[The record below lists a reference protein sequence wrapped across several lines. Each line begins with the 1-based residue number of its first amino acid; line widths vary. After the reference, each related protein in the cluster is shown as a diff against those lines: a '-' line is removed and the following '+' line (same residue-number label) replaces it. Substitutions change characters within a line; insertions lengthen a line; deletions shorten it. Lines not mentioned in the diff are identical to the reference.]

1 MCILL
6 IFLRHSSS
14 HLHGGDSVNPRS
26 SSTEATY
33 FNSLSHFLPVLA
45 GERFLL
51 FHGLG
56 MKDAMGG
63 KIFSNPESVGNFQRG
78 RSTCF
83 ESWVKALLFWAPSTA
98 SGLVF
103 SIWLLKF
110 CYLSSLI
117 PLGVWPTYQRSYIF
131 QKEYRSPSIPW
142 EYGLATLH
150 FFSCLL
156 CSKVDS
162 LAGLCFSCFCFS
174 KELIS
179 MSKVNSLKALLDIL
193 IYVKRWNYIIS
204 EVKRHMPL
212 QGQHLVSQE
221 GFELSVP
228 QPPSSLW
235 LLSCFSKPSYI
246 WFQCWGLIPGPGMC
260 RTSTFLL
267 SCISGVSTTS
277 FWSPKVFRVGCVK
290 ICAMCQS
297 LQE

>member
-33 FNSLSHFLPVLA
+33 FNLLSHFLPVLA

-51 FHGLG
+51 FHGFG

-83 ESWVKALLFWAPSTA
+83 ESWVKALLFRAPSTA

-174 KELIS
+174 KELIR
-179 MSKVNSLKALLDIL
+179 MSKVNSLKALLDIRMWKNL
-193 IYVKRWNYIIS
+193 CQEMKLCILR
-204 EVKRHMPL
+204 
-212 QGQHLVSQE
+212 GQKVYAITRSTPCIPGRLWTFSPPVFQ
-221 GFELSVP
+221 LSVITE
-228 QPPSSLW
+228 
-235 LLSCFSKPSYI
+235 LL
-246 WFQCWGLIPGPGMC
+246 Q
-260 RTSTFLL
+260 
-267 SCISGVSTTS
+267 
-277 FWSPKVFRVGCVK
+277 
-290 ICAMCQS
+290 
-297 LQE
+297 